1 MTAETDAPIPS
12 GPTNA
17 EIQAQRRAVAA
28 AATRADT
35 TRPPPLRRQGA
46 PSERRR
52 SRANP
57 VLAVV
62 AVVLVLVAAG
72 LGVFAVLTYQDAQD
86 TRDAS
91 RPLEA
96 RAAKLRA
103 DVSTSDV
110 AIDDLA
116 ALFFAIQEQS
126 TATANAVT
134 ATNKAAAQYNSAEA
148 GIADALG
155 AEATAALDAL
165 AKATTTVTLAA
176 DDARAAVAKLPD
188 GTHG

>member
-1 MTAETDAPIPS
+1 MTADTDAPIPS

-35 TRPPPLRRQGA
+35 TRPRPLRRQGA

-165 AKATTTVTLAA
+165 AKATTTVKLAA